1 MKPNITD
8 NKGMIGLEM
17 KDFLAMVDNI
27 PREILEKMDIEF
39 MLEMDKNT
47 AYLLKEECENVDS
60 ELKPIQLYEISDKL
74 WGVFSDSFRAISQM
88 KENGEA

>member
-17 KDFLAMVDNI
+17 KDILAMVDHI

-39 MLEMDKNT
+39 LLEMDKHT
-47 AYLLKEECENVDS
+47 AYLLKETCEDVDH
-60 ELKPIQLYEISDKL
+60 EFLDEIRDKL
-74 WGVFSDSFRAISQM
+74 WRIFADSFRAIRHM